1 MNNLNLDTR
10 YLILETSQEILK
22 DGIPIRCKVGGISM
36 LPLLWPDDVIIID
49 PIDIEQIAI
58 GDIVVFKLDNRLV
71 AHRLISISSNNNSK
85 FLFTKGDSNLKKDEP
100 FSAELLIGVVRNVV
114 KNELFIPI
122 NQRKSLQFQL
132 LAKFPII
139 NSLIFK
145 VVGKLYLIGKK
156 F

>member
-10 YLILETSQEILK
+10 YLILETSHQILK

-36 LPLLWPDDVIIID
+36 LPLLWPGDVIIID
-49 PIDIEQIAI
+49 PIIIEQIAI
-58 GDIVVFKLDNRLV
+58 GDIVVFKQDNRLV
-71 AHRLISISSNNNSK
+71 AHRLISISNINNSK
-85 FLFTKGDSNLKKDEP
+85 FLFTKGDSNLKRDEP
-100 FSAELLIGVVRNVV
+100 FSAESLIGIVRNVI
-114 KNELFIPI
+114 KNEILIPI

-132 LAKFPII
+132 LTKFPIF

-145 VVGKLYLIGKK
+145 VVGKLYLISKK

>member
-10 YLILETSQEILK
+10 YLILETSHEILK

-36 LPLLWPDDVIIID
+36 LPLLWPGDVIIID

-100 FSAELLIGVVRNVV
+100 ISAELLIGVVRNVV

-132 LAKFPII
+132 LTKFPII

-145 VVGKLYLIGKK
+145 VVGKLYLISKK